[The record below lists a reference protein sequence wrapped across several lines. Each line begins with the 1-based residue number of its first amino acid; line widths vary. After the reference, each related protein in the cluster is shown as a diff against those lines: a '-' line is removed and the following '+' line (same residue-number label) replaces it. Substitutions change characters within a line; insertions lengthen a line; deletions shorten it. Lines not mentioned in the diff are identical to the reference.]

1 MKVWSNMTEYTIDQ
15 ALDYIKDSYLEVTE
29 NILQHAKDYKPNK
42 PSYVCPICGNGTGR
56 KGTGITFNPNAKNK
70 GTLKCFSCGENGDI
84 IHFIAKANNLD
95 EKQDFKKVLEIIGED
110 MGFSIVNAKP
120 KKPIKKAYK
129 TLATYQYKNK
139 DGKLVYEKIRQAIV
153 NADTGEIIDGKNF
166 TQKTSTGSRSL
177 KTLSDQEKG
186 LLYNQDLIE
195 TWKNEEDYI
204 YLVEGEKDAD
214 TLTGLGLKATT
225 TNNDNIYLDN
235 ANGIKKLIII
245 PDNDTVGYEK
255 AKKNYL
261 KLKEVIPDIKVFKW
275 DKDTPQKYDSTD
287 VISNRGFSKS
297 QFIEFI
303 YSNLKDDI
311 EEIEEEIK
319 ERKDEEE
326 TEYING
332 VKVTKSIFNDNNLA
346 KYTKARDIAVL
357 NGVNF
362 YYADLED
369 RCYIDYGNNEIL
381 DIETQDFTTKIISLC
396 EKAYIESNKVFTDK
410 DIKTALGSIRAYV
423 TNKGERKRLSLRYA
437 NSDDRKTIY
446 IDRCSKESDVI
457 KIDANGVKLI
467 PMSECPIIFK
477 RNKGMAELPKP
488 IYIKGESK
496 HQLLYKYF
504 LNNNPD
510 DFKAL
515 IGFLIGAM
523 CPIFNQ
529 PLLSVTGE
537 AGSGKTTLVTMLS
550 ELIDPYDR
558 GSRKTNQVVNV
569 KGRLDSNEFAVLK
582 SNRYLLPIDNL
593 SGINGELSDTISMAV
608 TGGTVEVR
616 KMYTNSEVVTM
627 ILDGVVILNGINDS
641 VKKSDLADRCVFLTL
656 PTIPPTSRQEQ
667 SIWSSFEKDKPY
679 ILGDLYQAISTGLKN
694 AEIEVPRPKQ
704 DYRLAGFREFVARCS
719 EHLGWTMEKW
729 NRAIINNKKEAIDR
743 NIEENPFMNDILS
756 LILQK
761 SKDYNII
768 NWIGNGQDLL
778 NDIFC
783 VTGNEVDKQDIA
795 YPRKSKVSA
804 RLLQEAPTLRQYGIE
819 VITGNDN
826 LRTMEK
832 RYIHLRYRSYEANEV
847 KDQEALIYTK
857 FSYPMGSGI
866 YENRGANIST
876 PEENKFKK
884 KISKVF
890 FNAYGKYPT
899 LEKCYSFYEL
909 SEIEEARE
917 EEQQREQKA
926 IAYN

>member
-1 MKVWSNMTEYTIDQ
+1 MTEYTIDQ
-15 ALDYIKDSYLEVTE
+15 ALDYIHDNYLEVTE
-29 NILQHAKDYKPNK
+29 AMLEHAGDYKENR
-42 PSYVCPICGNGTGR
+42 PSYICPICGNGTGK
-56 KGTGITFNPNAKNK
+56 KGTGIAFNPNAKNK
-70 GTLKCFSCGENGDI
+70 GTLKCFSACEESGDI
-84 IHFIAKANNLD
+84 IHFIATANHLD

-110 MGFSIVNAKP
+110 MGFSIVNSQP
-120 KKPIKKAYK
+120 KKPIKKTYK

-166 TQKTSTGSRSL
+166 TQKTSAGSRSL

-214 TLTGLGLKATT
+214 TLTGLDIKATT
-225 TNNDNIYLDN
+225 SNNDNIYLEN
-235 ANGIKKLIII
+235 AKGIKKLIII

-287 VISNRGFSKS
+287 VINDRGFSKS
-297 QFIEFI
+297 QFIDFI
-303 YSNLKDDI
+303 QANLNNGI

-326 TEYING
+326 TDYING

-346 KYTKARDIAVL
+346 KYAKARDIAVL

-381 DIETQDFTTKIISLC
+381 DIETKDFNTKIIALC
-396 EKAYIESNKVFTDK
+396 EKAYKEKNKVFTDK
-410 DIKTALGSIRAYV
+410 DIKMALGSIRAYV
-423 TNKGERKRLSLRYA
+423 TIKGKRKRLSLRYA
-437 NSDDRKTIY
+437 ISDDRKTIY
-446 IDRCSKESDVI
+446 IDRCSKENDVI
-457 KIDANGVKLI
+457 KIDTNGVELI
-467 PMSECPIIFK
+467 PMSECPTIFK

-488 IYIKGESK
+488 IYRKGK
-496 HQLLYKYF
+496 NDHQLLLKYF

-523 CPIFNQ
+523 CPTFNQ

-537 AGSGKTTLVTMLS
+537 AGSGKTTLVTILS

-608 TGGTVEVR
+608 TGGAVEVR
-616 KMYTNSEVVTM
+616 KMYTNNEVVTM

-679 ILGDLYQAISTGLKN
+679 ILGDIYQAISTGLKN
-694 AEIEVPRPKQ
+694 ADVEVPKPKQ

-719 EHLGWTMEKW
+719 KHLDWTMEQW
-729 NRAIINNKKEAIDR
+729 NSAIINNKKEAIDR
-743 NIEENPFMNDILS
+743 NIEENPFINDVLS
-756 LILQK
+756 LMLQK

-778 NDIFC
+778 NDIYC
-783 VTGNEVDKQDIA
+783 VTKNEVDKQDIA
-795 YPRKSKVSA
+795 YPRNSKVSA
-804 RLLQEAPTLRQYGIE
+804 RLQQEAPTLRQYGIE
-819 VITGNDN
+819 VITGNND
-826 LRTMEK
+826 LRTTEK
-832 RYIHLRYRSYEANEV
+832 RYIHLRYKSYEANEG
-847 KDQEALIYTK
+847 KDQEALIYTS
-857 FSYPMGSGI
+857 FSYPRGSGF
-866 YENRGANIST
+866 YENRGANIGT
-876 PEENKFKK
+876 PEENRFKQ
-884 KISKVF
+884 KISKIF
-890 FNAYGKYPT
+890 FNAYSSYPL
-899 LEKCYSFYEL
+899 LEKCYSSFEL
-909 SEIEEARE
+909 SEIEEAQK
-917 EEQQREQKA
+917 EEQQREENA
-926 IAYN
+926 ITYY

>member
-1 MKVWSNMTEYTIDQ
+1 MTEYTIDQ
-15 ALDYIKDSYLEVTE
+15 ALDYIKDNYLEVTE
-29 NILQHAKDYKPNK
+29 TMLEHAKDYKPNK
-42 PSYVCPICGNGTGR
+42 PSYVCPICGNGTGK

-84 IHFIAKANNLD
+84 IHFISKANSLD
-95 EKQDFKKVLEIIGED
+95 EKQDFKKVLEIIGEEV
-110 MGFSIVNAKP
+110 GFSIVNSQP
-120 KKPIKKAYK
+120 KKPIKKAYD

-153 NADTGEIIDGKNF
+153 NADTGEVIDGKNF

-214 TLTGLGLKATT
+214 TLTGLGIKATT
-225 TNNDNIYLDN
+225 SNNDNIYLDN
-235 ANGIKKLIII
+235 AKGIKKLIII

-287 VISNRGFSKS
+287 IINDKGFSKS

-303 YSNLKDDI
+303 NSNLNDNI
-311 EEIEEEIK
+311 EEIEEE
-319 ERKDEEE
+319 
-326 TEYING
+326 TEDING
-332 VKVTKSIFNDNNLA
+332 VKVTKSVFNDNNLA
-346 KYTKARDIAVL
+346 KYTKARDVAVL

-381 DIETQDFTTKIISLC
+381 DIETQDFNTKIIALC
-396 EKAYIESNKVFTDK
+396 EKAYKESNKIFTDK
-410 DIKTALGSIRAYV
+410 DIKTALGSIRANV
-423 TNKGERKRLSLRYA
+423 TIKGERKRLSLRYA
-437 NSDDRKTIY
+437 ISDDRKTIY
-446 IDRCSKESDVI
+446 IDRCSKENDVI
-457 KIDANGVKLI
+457 KIDANGVELI
-467 PMSECPIIFK
+467 PMSKCPIIFK

-488 IYIKGESK
+488 IYRKDEK
-496 HQLLYKYF
+496 DHQLLYKYF
-504 LNNNPD
+504 LNNNSD

-569 KGRLDSNEFAVLK
+569 KGKLDSNEFAVLK

-616 KMYTNSEVVTM
+616 KMYTNNEVVTM

-656 PTIPPTSRQEQ
+656 PTIPPESRQEQ
-667 SIWSSFEKDKPY
+667 SIWASFEKDKPY
-679 ILGDLYQAISTGLKN
+679 ILGDIYQAISTGLKN
-694 AEIEVPRPKQ
+694 ADVEVPKPKQ

-719 EHLGWTMEKW
+719 EHLGWTMDQW
-729 NRAIINNKKEAIDR
+729 NNAIINNKKEAIDR
-743 NIEENPFMNDILS
+743 NIEENPFINDVLS
-756 LILQK
+756 LLLQK

-778 NDIFC
+778 NDIYC
-783 VTGNEVDKQDIA
+783 VTCDEIDKQDIA
-795 YPRKSKVSA
+795 YPRKNKVSA
-804 RLLQEAPTLRQYGIE
+804 RLQQEAPTLRQYGIE
-819 VITGNDN
+819 VITGNND
-826 LRTMEK
+826 LRTTEK
-832 RYIHLRYRSYEANEV
+832 RYIHLRYKSYEAKEG

-857 FSYPMGSGI
+857 FSYPRGNGI
-866 YENRGANIST
+866 FENRGANICT
-876 PEENKFKK
+876 PEENNFKK
-884 KISKVF
+884 KILKVF
-890 FNAYGKYPT
+890 SNAYGRYPT
-899 LEKCYSFYEL
+899 LERCYSNFEL
-909 SEIEEARE
+909 SEIEEALE
-917 EEQQREQKA
+917 EEQQRDQKA